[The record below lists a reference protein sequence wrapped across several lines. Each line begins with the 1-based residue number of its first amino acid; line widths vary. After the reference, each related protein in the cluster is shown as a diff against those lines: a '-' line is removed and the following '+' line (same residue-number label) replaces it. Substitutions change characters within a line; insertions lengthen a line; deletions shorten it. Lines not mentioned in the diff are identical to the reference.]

1 VTRHRP
7 EAGRGRER
15 EHRLPNLGTREWT
28 TEEACASEA
37 QICMRARV
45 HRLKSLV
52 DPHKSLIASK
62 AVRKRGRNTRTP
74 VHLCQG
80 VSVLKAAGWTGTGQL
95 TRKWR
100 GDPCG
105 IDSNTI
111 EAAHSSP
118 SLLRLGPGPARILA
132 LSVTSALAQAPGL
145 RWCRSDPGGIHKG
158 RLHL

>member
-1 VTRHRP
+1 VLYLFQLANRHGALSVGVTRHRP

-74 VHLCQG
+74 VHICQG
-80 VSVLKAAGWTGTGQL
+80 VSVYASV
-95 TRKWR
+95 R
-100 GDPCG
+100 
-105 IDSNTI
+105 NT
-111 EAAHSSP
+111 EQKM
-118 SLLRLGPGPARILA
+118 LRILLGVSDGFILF
-132 LSVTSALAQAPGL
+132 LSTLV
-145 RWCRSDPGGIHKG
+145 RRYG
-158 RLHL
+158 RR